1 MIKFGSNISYAGL
14 LAIVKL
20 NILHEKAFFTIR
32 LNNET
37 EKLLKILVDLSFVL
51 NYKVNNN
58 LTGDVIVYVNSD
70 QFKNSIQKLKIYW
83 RPSNPQIWSLKKL
96 HEFNKHNAGTIFY
109 LSTSKGVISS
119 ARAEDLNVGGIAI
132 FIF

>member
-51 NYKVNNN
+51 NYKVSNN
-58 LTGDVIVYVNSD
+58 LTGDAVVYVNSD
-70 QFKNSIQKLKIYW
+70 QFKNSIQKLKIY
-83 RPSNPQIWSLKKL
+83 
-96 HEFNKHNAGTIFY
+96 
-109 LSTSKGVISS
+109 
-119 ARAEDLNVGGIAI
+119 
-132 FIF
+132 